1 MDAFWLSYT
10 KSQSSNKKL
19 NNMFCTEYSVIYGS
33 FVVFFLEIPTTEFVI
48 KETK

>member
-10 KSQSSNKKL
+10 KTQSSNEKL
-19 NNMFCTEYSVIYGS
+19 NNMFCTECSVIYGS